1 MFISSFS
8 LAGKEILVG
17 RPPKPRTVAATP
29 AVSLF
34 KPQGVPARYLD
45 TVVLGLDELEALR
58 LADREGLYQEEAA
71 ERMGISRPTFG
82 RLVEEARRKVADAL
96 FNGRALAFEG
106 GAVACAGQD
115 IPRCGRCGRRRRGDG
130 DQAGCCGV
138 CAAETDQPVTQGG
151 RGRGHCHRQCGGNDP
166 RGA

>member
-1 MFISSFS
+1 M
-8 LAGKEILVG
+8 G
-17 RPPKPRTVAATP
+17 RPPKPRTVAEIP

-58 LADREGLYQEEAA
+58 LADLEGLYQETAA

-82 RLVEEARRKVADAL
+82 RLVEEARRKVTNAL

-106 GAVACAGQD
+106 GAVACADQD
-115 IPRCGRCGRRRRGDG
+115 RPRCGRCGRRRREDG
-130 DQAGCCGV
+130 DQDGCCGL
-138 CAAETDQPVTQGG
+138 CIAETDQPATPGG
-151 RGRGHCHRQCGGNDP
+151 RGRGQCRRRWGRSGP
-166 RGA
+166 REASTRS